1 MLEEQSYD
9 ESVDWWALGVKL
21 YRLLTGKV
29 CLFLSFYRSVQIFS
43 FSM

>member
-9 ESVDWWALGVKL
+9 ESVDWWALGVML
-21 YRLLTGKV
+21 YRLLTGTV
-29 CLFLSFYRSVQIFS
+29 CLFLSFYRFQLFS